1 MSSPPLWLPVAC
13 LALVLVASV
22 LRGLLLRRA
31 GVRAYGFDH
40 KGAIQAVAER
50 FWKLA
55 VGTLAAA
62 TLIAWLAPGIE
73 PFLGRPTWSDTP
85 ALRWI
90 AAGVIA
96 LSTLLILAAQAAMG
110 ASWRVGVPAEGP
122 GELVTSGL
130 FALSRNPVFVG
141 MFGLALA
148 MFLWSPN
155 MLTAALL
162 PLAASTM
169 AMQVRIEEDALIA
182 KHGERYAAYK
192 AQTPRWLWPLT

>member
-1 MSSPPLWLPVAC
+1 MSSPPLWFPVAC
-13 LALVLVASV
+13 LAVVLAASV
-22 LRGLLLRRA
+22 LRGVMLRRA

-55 VGTLAAA
+55 VALLAAA
-62 TLIAWLAPGIE
+62 ALIAWLASGIE
-73 PFLGRPTWSDTP
+73 PSLGRPDWSETP

-90 AAGVIA
+90 AAGVMA

-122 GELVTSGL
+122 GALVTGGL

-148 MFLWSPN
+148 MFLWSPT

-169 AMQVRIEEDALIA
+169 AMQVRIEEDALLA
-182 KHGERYAAYK
+182 KHGDLYVAYQK
-192 AQTPRWLWPLT
+192 RTPRWVWPVG

>member
-1 MSSPPLWLPVAC
+1 MNSPPLWFPVAS
-13 LALVLVASV
+13 LAVVLAASV
-22 LRGLLLRRA
+22 LRGFMLRRA

-50 FWKLA
+50 FWKLTVA
-55 VGTLAAA
+55 LLAAA
-62 TLIAWLAPGIE
+62 ALIAWLAPGIE
-73 PFLGRPTWSDTP
+73 PALGRPAWSETP

-90 AAGVIA
+90 AMGVMLLA
-96 LSTLLILAAQAAMG
+96 TLLILAAQGSMG

-122 GELVTSGL
+122 GALVTSGL
-130 FALSRNPVFVG
+130 FAHSRNAVFVG

-148 MFLWSPN
+148 MFHWSPT
-155 MLTAALL
+155 MLTAALM

-169 AMQVRIEEDALIA
+169 AMQARIEEDALLA